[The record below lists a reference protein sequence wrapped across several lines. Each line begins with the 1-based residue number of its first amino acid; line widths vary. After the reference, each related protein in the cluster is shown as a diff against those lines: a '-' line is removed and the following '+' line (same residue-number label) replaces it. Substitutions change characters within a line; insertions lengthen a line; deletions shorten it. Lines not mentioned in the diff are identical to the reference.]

1 MKEQRASRQVSP
13 IENFAFN
20 PSNAADMTMTEY
32 SLPEEKMRPLPT
44 PSIYYSL
51 GIFLSRGAKSS
62 FLAQQAAAGGGVRCL
77 QLPQQAVVVQAAAG
91 GGGRCSC
98 LLVGRWW
105 GVGGGGRRRSRT
117 KNGAVRLLAG
127 LTSPP
132 GLFACTADCIKEV
145 ESHLKKIVVK

>member
-1 MKEQRASRQVSP
+1 MHSCGRITLMKEQRASRQVSP

-32 SLPEEKMRPLPT
+32 SLPVKKMRPLPT

-51 GIFLSRGAKSS
+51 GIFLEERRAASLPSSSRRRP
-62 FLAQQAAAGGGVRCL
+62 AAGCG
-77 QLPQQAVVVQAAAG
+77 A
-91 GGGRCSC
+91 CSC
-98 LLVGRWW
+98 LLLVGRWGVG
-105 GVGGGGRRRSRT
+105 GVGGGGGRRRRSRT
-117 KNGAVRLLAG
+117 KNGDVRLLAG